1 MSFWTHWYQRF
12 VLQIGPN
19 AVRLSEERIIRFLFF
34 LVSNQPVMWTE
45 ITKYS
50 AKAVQILGNFLEF
63 ESLDFSSFA
72 YHDTPE
78 CHGGHYAKN
87 ISTI

>member
-1 MSFWTHWYQRF
+1 MHEFLDSL
-12 VLQIGPN
+12 VSKVCPIDGPN
-19 AVRLSEERIIRFLFF
+19 AVGLSGERIIRFLFF

-45 ITKYS
+45 ITKYW
-50 AKAVQILGNFLEF
+50 AKVVQILGNFLEF

-78 CHGGHYAKN
+78 
-87 ISTI
+87 STI